1 MYMANFRLTVC
12 SGDAHAVPTRGGGA
26 GCYEY
31 MLTRTVNLYIYGD

>member
-26 GCYEY
+26 GCHG
-31 MLTRTVNLYIYGD
+31 YICLLEL